1 MFHSVAI
8 HIICFLLDG
17 LLGLFLFLLL
27 YAKHTV
33 MNVLS
38 SNFCVDAGFSA
49 SRVAG
54 LYGDPA

>member
-1 MFHSVAI
+1 VAI